1 MKARRELRVAL
12 ALAAIEVV
20 RAPEVPTRC
29 HHRDRRRR
37 DQRDRREPHVEQQ
50 ERADRK
56 RHFEHGEHRDRD
68 GPPHRVGEHRHVAR
82 DAADEITGAR
92 AFHEVD
98 RDAER
103 VVEHLGTQFRQ
114 RALADDRG
122 AHAAPVPEP
131 GGEEREERVADRGP
145 VDDPRR
151 VGAAVRDRVHD
162 DPDESGTGQRGRGRA
177 TREQH
182 RADDARPA
190 RAKEPQ
196 RARPR
201 FARRRRR
208 EGAVVDDRGHAVVV
222 SASGATERDS
232 ARRA

>member
-1 MKARRELRVAL
+1 MAL
-12 ALAAIEVV
+12 ALATIEVV
-20 RAPEVPTRC
+20 RAPEVPTRR

-50 ERADRK
+50 ERADRE

-68 GPPHRVGEHRHVAR
+68 GPPNRVGEHRHVAR
-82 DAADEITGAR
+82 DAADEITGAH

-98 RDAER
+98 RHAER

-114 RALADDRG
+114 RALADDGG

-131 GGEEREERVADRGP
+131 GSEEREERVADRGP

-151 VGAAVRDRVHD
+151 VSARPFATASTTIPTSAGPASAAAVAPLVSTTA
-162 DPDESGTGQRGRGRA
+162 PTTPGQRARKNRNMRARASRGVAVGRA
-177 TREQH
+177 RSSTTAVMRSWS
-182 RADDARPA
+182 RRRARPA
-190 RAKEPQ
+190 R
-196 RARPR
+196 
-201 FARRRRR
+201 
-208 EGAVVDDRGHAVVV
+208 DN
-222 SASGATERDS
+222 